1 MAIDPSLI
9 APKAPV
15 SPAPAP
21 QPDPAETASAPEAPA
36 ATDSQNLP
44 DELVQ
49 IPAMQAVLAGN
60 PAAVSAPLAEFSKR
74 PEAKIIIDN
83 KDALVAAGFGLY
95 RSLSGDVGVVFNTL
109 HLHPDE
115 LKAADKA
122 GKLQQLA
129 PPFDQV
135 NASVAGAGPDTHPVL
150 NAAEVPTGPKGPP
163 MPNPPQMNSG
173 AMNHTPAAVQR
184 TVATARTNNLNPG
197 SPTSGPQPGAG
208 RILNS
213 ILKPVV

>member
-15 SPAPAP
+15 APAPAP
-21 QPDPAETASAPEAPA
+21 QPDPTEATAAPE
-36 ATDSQNLP
+36 SQNLP

-150 NAAEVPTGPKGPP
+150 NAAEVPAGPKGPP

-197 SPTSGPQPGAG
+197 SPTSGPQPGSG

-213 ILKPVV
+213 ILKGVV

>member
-15 SPAPAP
+15 APAPAP
-21 QPDPAETASAPEAPA
+21 QPDPAEPASAPEAPA
-36 ATDSQNLP
+36 SESQNLP
-44 DELVQ
+44 DELIQ

-173 AMNHTPAAVQR
+173 AMNHAPAAVQR
-184 TVATARTNNLNPG
+184 TTTTARTNNLNLG